1 MNEKPI
7 YKEGDFIVY
16 DDAVFKI
23 DGINEKDIVASYDVD
38 FVAGNANYMNVWGI
52 PVNRQHLFQVYDK
65 QKYAMKNFYP
75 YDKVLVREFD
85 IDPWKCDFFS
95 HISPQRMF
103 VTTSGAYMQCIP
115 YESNKK
121 LVGTSRRPHDFY
133 ITW

>member
-16 DDAVFKI
+16 DGAVFKI
-23 DGINEKDIVASYDVD
+23 DGLNEKDIVASYEVD

-65 QKYAMKNFYP
+65 QRYAMKNFYP

-85 IDPWKCDFFS
+85 IDTWKCDFFS
-95 HISPQRMF
+95 HINPQRMF

-121 LVGTSRRPHDFY
+121 LVGTSRSPHDFY